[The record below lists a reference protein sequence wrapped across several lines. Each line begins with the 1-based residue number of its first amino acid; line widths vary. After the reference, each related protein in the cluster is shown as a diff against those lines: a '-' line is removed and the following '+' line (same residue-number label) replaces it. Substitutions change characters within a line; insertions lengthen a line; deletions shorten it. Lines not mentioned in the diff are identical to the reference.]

1 MMKTKNYLLLIVA
14 LASVFAGAGCRR
26 DNPIPDPGYRI
37 TSYFQVID
45 GWGFPVSTRKDPDK
59 LFEADLVSSQPGA
72 PGSVGFWTRRTNLLA
87 EVDILDG
94 IAPGD
99 WFIASLDGVC
109 QGTGFQ
115 TFIQRGQNK
124 NISCRVPEHP
134 FFFFASP
141 DYIDVDYPPA
151 SVTINGSGIDS
162 SAGMPTVEYWD
173 QYGYLVAQ
181 QQASQVAADGTWI
194 SGPTPDLSQV
204 YSGNYLLR
212 IRSATG
218 AVLGDAAVQIFKFEP
233 PPPPPQEDPCY
244 QNLNQN
250 MYMERQPDCYQTY

>member
-1 MMKTKNYLLLIVA
+1 MMKTKNHLLLIVA
-14 LASVFAGAGCRR
+14 LLSVLTSAACRR

-37 TSYFQVID
+37 TSYFQIID
-45 GWGFPVSTRKDPDK
+45 SWGFAIVTRKDPDK
-59 LFEADLVSSQPGA
+59 LFDAELVASQPGA
-72 PGSVGFWTRRTNLLA
+72 PGSVGFWTRRTNALA
-87 EVDILDG
+87 ELDILDG

-141 DYIDVDYPPA
+141 DYIDVDSPPS
-151 SVTINGSGIDS
+151 SVTISGSGIDTS
-162 SAGMPTVEYWD
+162 SGMPTVEYWD
-173 QYGYLVAQ
+173 QNGYLVAQ
-181 QQASQVAADGTWI
+181 QQASQVAADGTWL

-218 AVLGDAAVQIFKFEP
+218 EVIGDAAVQVFRFEP
-233 PPPPPQEDPCY
+233 PPPPPDEDPCS
-244 QNLNQN
+244 LNQSPN
-250 MYMERQPDCYQTY
+250 NNQMEQQPCYQY